1 MELITTTYIGEDIAH
16 GEVFRDKVSKGYEKG
31 RSILGIKTLTHNIEL
46 SEILFIF
53 RCYKY

>member
-16 GEVFRDKVSKGYEKG
+16 GEVFRDKVSKGYAKG

-46 SEILFIF
+46 SEILFI
-53 RCYKY
+53 